1 MKLSTVLLPL
11 ILGAAAVDAKVKKA
25 KKTKRS
31 KETQQKFC
39 YRDGVTA
46 IVSSDVVSRPSDIYD
61 YDAALAWIDLGHF
74 HIEDDEALLV
84 EATVETLF
92 FKGLDLAT
100 ASADHSVDLEN
111 TAGMRAAV
119 FKGCTTFDDCMT
131 QGIYPIDPKPSAIAA
146 IKVGELDVT
155 FVLCF
160 DPPFASFFLSK
171 AQL

>member
-25 KKTKRS
+25 KATK
-31 KETQQKFC
+31 KVKGTQQKFC